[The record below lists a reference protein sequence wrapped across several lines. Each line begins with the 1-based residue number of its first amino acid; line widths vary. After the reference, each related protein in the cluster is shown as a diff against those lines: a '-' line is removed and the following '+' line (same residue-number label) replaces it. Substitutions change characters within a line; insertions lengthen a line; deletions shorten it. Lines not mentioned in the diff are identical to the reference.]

1 MVILILA
8 IAATYGAAKAIHTV
22 KESWLPVIAFLAI
35 AWVLGAMVVFVLNA
49 SGILGNIQ
57 LNYST
62 WGLLIGSGVLF
73 LIYSGKAK
81 RKG

>member
-1 MVILILA
+1 MIVLILA

-22 KESWLPVIAFLAI
+22 KESWVPVIAFLVI
-35 AWVLGAMVVFVLNA
+35 AWMLGASAILALNS
-49 SGILGNIQ
+49 SGALGEIV

-62 WGLLIGSGVLF
+62 WGLLLGSGALF

-81 RKG
+81 R